1 MASIPTDPADLELL
15 STLASLR
22 LALPVTLLG
31 VLLLRFAARAFT
43 GIVAHIQ
50 AGGWVDDGSN
60 PLYDALP
67 ITADEDEIHPVVV
80 KVKKT
85 RRGLVLSLYWLVGAT
100 FVGDGI
106 AQSEFRRWRE
116 LRSAPTDVRADLQ
129 SSTLSS
135 PTSSRL
141 PSRCGRT
148 SSPTRSADFPHLSSA
163 QSQ

>member
-22 LALPVTLLG
+22 LALPATLLG
-31 VLLLRFAARAFT
+31 ILLLRFAAKAFT

-50 AGGWVDDGSN
+50 AGGWKDDGSN

-67 ITADEDEIHPVVV
+67 TITDEDEIHPVVV

-85 RRGLVLSLYWLVGAT
+85 RRELVLSLFWLVGAT

-106 AQSEFRRWRE
+106 AQSEFRRQRE
-116 LRSAPTDVRADLQ
+116 R
-129 SSTLSS
+129 
-135 PTSSRL
+135 
-141 PSRCGRT
+141 
-148 SSPTRSADFPHLSSA
+148 
-163 QSQ
+163 